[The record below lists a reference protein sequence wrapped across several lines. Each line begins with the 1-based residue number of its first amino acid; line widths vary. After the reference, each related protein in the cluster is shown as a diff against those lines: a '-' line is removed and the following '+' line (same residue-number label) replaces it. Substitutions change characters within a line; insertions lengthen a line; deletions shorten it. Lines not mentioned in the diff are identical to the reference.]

1 MRYETVTQRITS
13 EYGRIYPG
21 QDFSESW
28 TLDSKIVEKDG
39 QVKWTFNAKH
49 AVVVG
54 KADVAELERFVNAD
68 LPLCLRELYAQIA
81 ECLLVLRYPVRIY
94 SPLTLVKVEKEIRAA
109 EKMAGC
115 PVPDSVTLLRLVE
128 IPGFSACFGLRKFM
142 SDGRWRM
149 VHCGDETTAELQGG
163 DDLWRPVDCED
174 FDDWIRRII
183 ETDADPLV
191 LDNPYMFRS
200 PWAERMH

>member
-21 QDFSESW
+21 QDFSESL
-28 TLDSKIVEKDG
+28 TRDSEIMEKDG
-39 QVKWTFNAKH
+39 QVKWMLNAKH

-54 KADVAELERFVNAD
+54 KADVVELERFVNAD
-68 LPLCLRELYAQIA
+68 LPLCLQDFYAQIA
-81 ECLLVLRYPVRIY
+81 ECLLLLRYPVRIY
-94 SPLTLVKVEKEIRAA
+94 SPLTLVNVENEIRAA
-109 EKMAGC
+109 EKIAGC

-128 IPGFSACFGLRKFM
+128 IPGFSASFGLRKFM

-149 VHCGDETTAELQGG
+149 VHCGDETTAELQDS
-163 DDLWRPVDCED
+163 DDLWRPVDCEE

-200 PWAERMH
+200 PWVERIH